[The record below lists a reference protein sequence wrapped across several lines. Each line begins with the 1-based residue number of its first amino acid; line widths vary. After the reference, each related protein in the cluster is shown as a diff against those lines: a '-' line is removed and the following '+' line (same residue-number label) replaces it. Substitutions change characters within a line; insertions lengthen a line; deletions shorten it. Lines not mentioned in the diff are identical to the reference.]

1 MTVWR
6 GTWGFALLPRCRLFV
21 LCADA
26 VIKIPSYGTRWKET
40 THGHHMAVVTKTEEL
55 RPLPWLAP
63 QQDELNRIQAVGL
76 LRLPSLKKNCIGF
89 DRQTLRLFQESVWEH
104 SCREWTSTLYYL
116 GNRLWRPSFPK
127 FAFFIPK
134 IYSPGVIHY
143 TKQAWWIT
151 LILKHVPGIP
161 R

>member
-1 MTVWR
+1 
-6 GTWGFALLPRCRLFV
+6 
-21 LCADA
+21 
-26 VIKIPSYGTRWKET
+26 
-40 THGHHMAVVTKTEEL
+40 MAIVTKTEEP

-76 LRLPSLKKNCIGF
+76 LRLPSLKKNRIPLGF

-143 TKQAWWIT
+143 TKQAWWMT
-151 LILKHVPGIP
+151 LILKHVQGIITFNNFSVCSMVLLASGFKCIVNYLIMFTWKYKFETVTVEWYM
-161 R
+161 